1 MNITKEQLATAES
14 GAPVDLSENGKEF
27 VLISREVFDRVKH
40 VIEYDDGD
48 WTDEERSR
56 LAAQTFED
64 ADQAG
69 PIS

>member
-1 MNITKEQLATAES
+1 MNITKEQLEAAES
-14 GAPVDLSENGKEF
+14 GNPVELAENGKK
-27 VLISREVFDRVKH
+27 VDLISRDVYDRVKH
-40 VIEYDDGD
+40 VIEYDDSE

-56 LAAQTFED
+56 MAAQAFED